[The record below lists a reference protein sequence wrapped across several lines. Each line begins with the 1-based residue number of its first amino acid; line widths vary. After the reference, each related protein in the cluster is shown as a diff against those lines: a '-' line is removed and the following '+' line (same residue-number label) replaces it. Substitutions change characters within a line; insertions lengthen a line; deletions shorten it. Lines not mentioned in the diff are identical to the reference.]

1 MKPKLLMLCTGV
13 CVLVAFGV
21 TFLYSKQSTLSN
33 LSSVPSDYR
42 LKHNIDDMSN
52 GLQIIRK
59 LHPKTFN
66 YNTQL
71 YPDFG
76 LSKDPQ
82 FGFIA
87 QELERVLPMFVH
99 ETQFPDQKLFKT
111 VNYTGLI
118 PILVQGMQEQQE
130 MIDKQ
135 QEEIN
140 TLRAKLKEVS
150 DLNARLEHLEAVL
163 GEGKANSLTEVKQNR

>member
-13 CVLVAFGV
+13 CIVVAFGV
-21 TFLYSKQSTLSN
+21 TFLYPKQPALSS
-33 LSSVPSDYR
+33 LPSVPSDYR
-42 LKHNIDDMSN
+42 LKYNIDDMSD
-52 GLQIIRK
+52 GLRIIRK

-66 YNTQL
+66 YNTKL

-87 QELERVLPMFVH
+87 QELERVLPTFVH

-140 TLRAKLKEVS
+140 VLRTKLKEMS

-163 GEGKANSLTEVKQNR
+163 GEGKANSFMEAKQNR